1 MNDWL
6 KRTWQAFRAWCRE
19 NEQAHRNA
27 PVSPCCSAPPPGAGQ
42 RPHHDEQKSG
52 EGERR

>member
-19 NEQAHRNA
+19 NERAHRNA
-27 PVSPCCSAPPPGAGQ
+27 PVSPCCSAPPPGAGTG
-42 RPHHDEQKSG
+42 RHDNEDKR
-52 EGERR
+52 EGGKR